1 MGARSSQPRG
11 PGFNK
16 TDGHLIEY
24 FRDNFI
30 LGGAT
35 AAALPPPPGMD
46 ASGGSISDYSDGGT
60 VYRSHT
66 FTASGA
72 FTVNVLSQ
80 NPNIPD
86 NIDVLSIGGGG
97 AGGYT
102 PAYGGGG
109 GGAGG
114 LHYRTGLSLP
124 GGASTYPITIGAG
137 GGGAAGGSTPTT
149 GGSTSMAVH

>member
-30 LGGAT
+30 LGGT
-35 AAALPPPPGMD
+35 TSAAPPPPPGMD
-46 ASGGSISDYSDGGT
+46 ASGGSISDYSDPGGSGT

-97 AGGYT
+97 AGGYA

-114 LHYRTGLSLP
+114 LHYITGLSLP
-124 GGASTYPITIGAG
+124 GGANTYPITLCAG
-137 GGGAAGGSTPTT
+137 VGGAAGGASPH
-149 GGSTSMAVH
+149 TS